1 MGLEHKVIVI
11 TGTSSGIGLGLARH
25 YSQAG
30 LLVVGASR
38 RDSELSHPNYTHM
51 NVDVTKEDEVRKFV
65 AEVKKKFGRVDI
77 LVCNAGVVQ
86 SSLLATVT
94 PLDIAKEFIDTHFI
108 GTFLVCKE
116 VSKIMINQKFGRI
129 INVSTIG
136 IPLHLAGTAAY
147 SASKAAVVEFT
158 KVLANELAPLGIT
171 CNVLSPSLFLSE
183 GAAKMGSPWA
193 DKLLSLQT
201 IARMASVRD
210 FSNAISF
217 FASDESD
224 LITGQV
230 LHLAL
235 VSP

>member
-1 MGLEHKVIVI
+1 MGLERKVIII
-11 TGTSSGIGLGLARH
+11 TGTSSGIGLDLAKH
-25 YSQAG
+25 YSDLG
-30 LLVVGASR
+30 LQVVGASR
-38 RDSELSHPNYTHM
+38 RDSQFSHPNYTHM
-51 NVDVTKEDEVRKFV
+51 NVDVTKELEVRKFV
-65 AEVKKKFGRVDI
+65 TEIRKIFGRVDI

-86 SSLLATVT
+86 SSLLASVT

-108 GTFLVCKE
+108 GTFLVCRE
-116 VSKIMINQKFGRI
+116 VSKIMIKQKFGRI

-136 IPLHLAGTAAY
+136 VPLHLAGTAAY

-183 GAAKMGSPWA
+183 GATKMGSPWA
-193 DKLLSLQT
+193 EKLLKLQT
-201 IARMASVRD
+201 ITRMANARD

-230 LHLAL
+230 LNLAL